1 MTALSQALE
10 DVKRY
15 LDINGVRNIKVEY
28 GTETSIKTSK
38 SVTITFQSEESDVM
52 VAVTKVI
59 VRNDENDEK

>member
-10 DVKRY
+10 DVKKY

-28 GTETSIKTSK
+28 GTETDYKTSK

-59 VRNDENDEK
+59 VRNSENSEK